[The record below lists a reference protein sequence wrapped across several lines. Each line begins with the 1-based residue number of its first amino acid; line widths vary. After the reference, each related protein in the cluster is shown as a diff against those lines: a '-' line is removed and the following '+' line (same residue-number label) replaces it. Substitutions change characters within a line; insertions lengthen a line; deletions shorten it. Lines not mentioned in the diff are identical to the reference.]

1 MGSAPR
7 PSSVPV
13 ANESTAGTL
22 VVGTSRLNSVDL
34 LRGLIMVIMAL
45 DHVRDYFT
53 YLPFQPEDIRFTW
66 GALFF
71 TRWITHFCA
80 PVFFFLAGTGAFLSK
95 KTGAELSNFLWKRG
109 LWLIVLEFT
118 LYLYAWTFT
127 FQPFAVLLVIWAL
140 GACMIAMAVLVRLPL
155 KWMAT
160 ISIAMIVLHNS
171 FDKVRPEVFGK
182 LGWSWLVLH
191 RQGFIPIGKNAGA
204 FVAYP
209 LIPWIGVMGAGYAF
223 GVMLKWPAEK
233 RRKALL
239 QLGAALTVAF
249 LILRATNI
257 YGHQPEPLAKPSEA
271 YFHVQPT
278 LEMTVIDFLDTQKYP
293 PSLQY
298 LLMTLGPSIMLMVW
312 FEKIDLQRGLG
323 RFWDKILV
331 FGRVPMFYYTL
342 HLFLIHLMTIATAF
356 AFHQPTTWLWHGAFF
371 SNQTPPGYGH
381 HLPYIYLMWLTAV
394 FLLYFPCRWF
404 AGVKARRKDWW
415 LSYL

>member
-1 MGSAPR
+1 MTT
-7 PSSVPV
+7 VPNIPV
-13 ANESTAGTL
+13 TPKVTEITAGPA

-45 DHVRDYFT
+45 DHTRDFFT
-53 YLPFQPEDIRFTW
+53 HLRFQPEDIRFTW
-66 GALFF
+66 GMLFF

-95 KTGAELSNFLWKRG
+95 KSGAELSNFLWKRG
-109 LWLIVLEFT
+109 LWLILLEFT
-118 LYLYAWTFT
+118 LYLFAWTFN
-127 FQPFAVLLVIWAL
+127 FAPFVVLLVIWAL
-140 GACMIAMAVLVRLPL
+140 GACMVAMSVLVRLPL

-160 ISIAMIVLHNS
+160 ISVAMILVHNA
-171 FDKVRPEVFGK
+171 FDSVGPAVFGK
-182 LGWSWLVLH
+182 LGWLWLVLH
-191 RQGFIPIGKNAGA
+191 RQGFIPMGQNAGA

-223 GVMLKWPAEK
+223 GTILKMPAEK
-233 RRKALL
+233 RRKTLYT
-239 QLGAALTVAF
+239 LGAAMTLAF
-249 LILRATNI
+249 IVLRATNI
-257 YGHQPEPLAKPSEA
+257 YGHQPDPLAKPSEA

-278 LEMTVIDFLDTQKYP
+278 AEMTVIDFLDTQKYP

-298 LLMTLGPSIMLMVW
+298 LLMTLGPSIILLAW
-312 FEKIDLQRGLG
+312 FESVDLRRGIG

-331 FGRVPMFYYTL
+331 YGRVPMFYYTL
-342 HLFLIHLMTIATAF
+342 HLFLIHIMAIISAVAF
-356 AFHQPTTWLWHGAFF
+356 GQPVKWLWHGAFF

-381 HLPYIYLMWLTAV
+381 NLPYIYAMWIAAV
-394 FLLYFPCRWF
+394 VILYFPCMWF